1 MQPKAL
7 AKSLRP
13 AVPLA
18 VAWRIV
24 TELYRRHYSACNL
37 RLLRNHPGS
46 SVNGQLRMLVN
57 PSAAG
62 VMDCDQLVLD
72 LGGPTGTFEVQ
83 AGGSCCGEGEFLW
96 ASLSADPI
104 SVVDRIERYLKL
116 PHSSSLPK
124 TAPAVL
130 VMRVVSDM
138 LAASSMD
145 RTGLAIETA
154 WFDWSGGS
162 KVQPWARYFGKDV
175 AALQRIVD
183 VGGDWQAVYFD
194 VSNLLMLARSS
205 EGEPAS
211 SEVLFDLNE
220 AVALVLENDQVVET
234 IESMKAYD
242 QAERRLEPLTARIF
256 SRLGR
261 G

>member
-1 MQPKAL
+1 MQSEAL

-24 TELYRRHYSACNL
+24 TELYRRHYSADNL
-37 RLLRNHPGS
+37 RLLRDYPGS

-57 PSAAG
+57 PSSGG
-62 VMDCDQLVLD
+62 VLRCDQLIMN
-72 LGGPTGTFEVQ
+72 LGGPTGTFEIQ
-83 AGGSCCGEGEFLW
+83 TGGRHSEEGEFLW
-96 ASLSADPI
+96 ASLSGDPI
-104 SVVDRIERYLKL
+104 HVVDRIEQHLKL
-116 PHSSSLPK
+116 PNRSSLPK
-124 TAPAVL
+124 TTPAVL
-130 VMRVVSDM
+130 VMRLVSDM
-138 LAASSMD
+138 LAASFMD

-162 KVQPWARYFGKDV
+162 KVQPWARHFGKDV
-175 AALQRIVD
+175 AALQRILD
-183 VGGDWQAVYFD
+183 IGGLWQAVYFD
-194 VSNLLMLARSS
+194 VADLLRLARSS

-220 AVALVLENDQVVET
+220 AVALVLENDQVVEA
-234 IESMKAYD
+234 IDLMNSYD
-242 QAERRLEPLTARIF
+242 QAERRLEPLTARIL
-256 SRLGR
+256 SRLGH